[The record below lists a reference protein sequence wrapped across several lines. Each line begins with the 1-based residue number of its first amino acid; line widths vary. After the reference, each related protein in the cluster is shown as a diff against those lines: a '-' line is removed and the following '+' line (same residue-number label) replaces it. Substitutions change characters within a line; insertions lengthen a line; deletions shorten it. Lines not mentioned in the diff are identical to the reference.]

1 MKRQRMW
8 MEVGV
13 WPPPAR
19 AQMCPQSRT
28 LVPHRRWIA
37 AGVLAA
43 AMLGVVMGSI
53 VTLMLVGQLGRVCV

>member
-13 WPPPAR
+13 WPPPDR
-19 AQMCPQSRT
+19 AQVCPQSRT
-28 LVPHRRWIA
+28 LVPRRRWIA

-43 AMLGVVMGSI
+43 AMFGAAMGCLA
-53 VTLMLVGQLGRVCV
+53 TLMLVGQLGRVCA